1 MQRGRG
7 FTLIEVMVSVVV
19 LAIGVSTVM
28 YLIGRSTASISTAR
42 GATIQAYLARDIM
55 VEIEEKYWH
64 KKDEDVKKSGD
75 FGDEF
80 PEYRYEVEITDN
92 IDEKA
97 PGLVQVDVTVFWKRP
112 GNERRFTLST
122 YLLDFTR

>member
-1 MQRGRG
+1 MQRRG
-7 FTLIEVMVSVVV
+7 FTLIEVLVAVVV
-19 LAIGVSTVM
+19 LAIGVSTIM

-55 VEIEEKYWH
+55 VDIENKYWH
-64 KKDEDVKKSGD
+64 KKDEDIKKNGD

-97 PGLVQVDVTVFWKRP
+97 PGLVQVDVTVIWKRP
-112 GNERRFTLST
+112 GAERRFTLST

>member
-1 MQRGRG
+1 MQRRG
-7 FTLIEVMVSVVV
+7 FTLIEVLVAVVV
-19 LAIGVSTVM
+19 LAIGVSTIM

-42 GATIQAYLARDIM
+42 GATIQAYLARHIM
-55 VEIEEKYWH
+55 VDIENKYWH
-64 KKDEDVKKSGD
+64 KKDEDIKKNGD

-97 PGLVQVDVTVFWKRP
+97 PGLVQVDVTVIWKRP
-112 GNERRFTLST
+112 GAERRFTLST

>member
-1 MQRGRG
+1 MQRRG
-7 FTLIEVMVSVVV
+7 FTLIEVMVAVVV
-19 LAIGVSTVM
+19 LAIGVSTIM

-55 VEIEEKYWH
+55 VDIEEKYWH
-64 KKDEDVKKSGD
+64 KKDADVKEAGD

-80 PEYRYEVEITDN
+80 PEYRYEVEVIDN

-97 PGLVQVDVTVFWKRP
+97 PGLVQVNVTVIWKRP

>member
-1 MQRGRG
+1 
-7 FTLIEVMVSVVV
+7 
-19 LAIGVSTVM
+19 M
-28 YLIGRSTASISTAR
+28 YLIGRATASVSTAR

-55 VEIEEKYWH
+55 VDIEEKFWH
-64 KKDEDVKKSGD
+64 KKNADIKKSGD

-97 PGLVQVDVTVFWKRP
+97 PSLVQVDVTVIWHRAAA
-112 GNERRFTLST
+112 ERRFTLST

>member
-1 MQRGRG
+1 MQRRG
-7 FTLIEVMVSVVV
+7 FTLIEVMVAVVV
-19 LAIGVSTVM
+19 LAIGVSTIM

-64 KKDEDVKKSGD
+64 KKDADVKKDGD

-80 PEYRYEVEITDN
+80 PEYRYEVEVIDN

-97 PGLVQVDVTVFWKRP
+97 PGLVQVNVTVIWKRP

>member
-1 MQRGRG
+1 MQRRG
-7 FTLIEVMVSVVV
+7 FTLIEVMVAVVV
-19 LAIGVSTVM
+19 LAIGVSTIM

-55 VEIEEKYWH
+55 VDIEEKYWH
-64 KKDEDVKKSGD
+64 KKDEDVKEAGD

-80 PEYRYEVEITDN
+80 PEYRYEVEVIDN

-97 PGLVQVDVTVFWKRP
+97 PGLVQVNVTVIWKRP